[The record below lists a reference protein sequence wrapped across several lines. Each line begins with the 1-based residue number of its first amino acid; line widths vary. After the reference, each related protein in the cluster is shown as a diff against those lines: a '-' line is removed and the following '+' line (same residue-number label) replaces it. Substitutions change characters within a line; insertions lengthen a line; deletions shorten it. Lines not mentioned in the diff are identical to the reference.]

1 MTYRILSAMLAAGA
15 CATLLMAQQKHPD
28 FSGTW
33 QYSVALPG
41 GGVKQVVQGK
51 VVLGA
56 PDASGRNPAKGGVAG
71 ALPSTPAP
79 SFKADMLAK
88 VKETEANQS
97 KTDGTFYCGKPGVP
111 RIGPP
116 RKIVQTAGELLFF
129 YEDMSGDQ
137 YRIVP
142 FTAKH
147 REDVDPSFNGDS
159 IARWDGET
167 LVVES
172 VNFVPDTWF
181 GENGYVHSDA
191 MKVTERFWKQ
201 GENMAY
207 QVTVDDP
214 KALTAPWVMAA
225 RVIKPSDEP
234 LIESA
239 ACVEDDAHRLTNKD
253 HHLQR

>member
-1 MTYRILSAMLAAGA
+1 MKFRILSSVLAIGALAALA
-15 CATLLMAQQKHPD
+15 PAQQKHPD
-28 FSGTW
+28 FTGVW

-51 VVLGA
+51 VVGAA
-56 PDASGRNPAKGGVAG
+56 PDASGRNAAKGGVAG

-79 SFKADMLAK
+79 SYKPEMAAK
-88 VKETEANQS
+88 VKETDANQS
-97 KTDGTFYCGKPGVP
+97 RTDGTFYCGKPGVP
-111 RIGPP
+111 RLGPP
-116 RKIVQTAGELLFF
+116 RKIVQTATELLFF

-137 YRIVP
+137 YRVVP
-142 FTAKH
+142 VNGKH
-147 REDVDPSFNGDS
+147 NPDADPSFNGDS
-159 IARWDGET
+159 IARWEGET

-172 VNFVPDTWF
+172 VNFVTDTWF
-181 GENGYVHSDA
+181 GEYGYIHSAD

-207 QVTVDDP
+207 QVIVDDP
-214 KALTAPWVMAA
+214 KVLTAPWVQAA

-239 ACVEDDAHRLTNKD
+239 ACVEDDAKRLKNSD